1 MAIHIGRREFIT
13 LLGGAAA
20 APSMFWPR
28 SASAEQA
35 PMQVIG
41 FLSSASPQSYAHVVA
56 AFRQG
61 LKEVGYVEGQ
71 NIAIEYRWAEG
82 QYDRLPVLAAE
93 LVSRK
98 VAVIITPFSPDATH
112 AAKAATTT
120 IPIIFTTGLDPVQT
134 NFVTSLNR
142 PGGNVT
148 GLTALNSELGPKQ
161 LGLLHQLIPG
171 ATRFAVLVDATP
183 RDSTIANLQAAASS
197 LGKEIE
203 VLRAGTIDEIDAAF
217 ASLVQKRADALLVI
231 TSVLFFNRRTQLV
244 TLAARHAVPAIY
256 WTRDFTEASG
266 LMSYGSDVTDQLRQ
280 AGIYTGRIL
289 KGEKPADL
297 SVMRATKFEFVINLQ
312 TAKTLGLIIPSGLL
326 AIADEVI
333 E

>member
-1 MAIHIGRREFIT
+1 
-13 LLGGAAA
+13 
-20 APSMFWPR
+20 
-28 SASAEQA
+28 
-35 PMQVIG
+35 
-41 FLSSASPQSYAHVVA
+41 
-56 AFRQG
+56 
-61 LKEVGYVEGQ
+61 
-71 NIAIEYRWAEG
+71 
-82 QYDRLPVLAAE
+82 
-93 LVSRK
+93 
-98 VAVIITPFSPDATH
+98 
-112 AAKAATTT
+112 
-120 IPIIFTTGLDPVQT
+120 
-134 NFVTSLNR
+134 
-142 PGGNVT
+142 
-148 GLTALNSELGPKQ
+148 
-161 LGLLHQLIPG
+161 
-171 ATRFAVLVDATP
+171 
-183 RDSTIANLQAAASS
+183 
-197 LGKEIE
+197 

-297 SVMRATKFEFVINLQ
+297 PVMRATKFEFVINLQ
-312 TAKTLGLIIPSGLL
+312 TAKTLGLSIPSGLL